1 MKLITE
7 EIENV
12 EVIVEH
18 VNGKKNLYIEG
29 VFLQGDLPNRN
40 KRLYEMDTLRE
51 GVKNY
56 TDTYLSKGRAVGELG
71 HPCLSEDAKLL
82 TVNDGWKFIKDCKE
96 NEFVYTLNPVSKNVE
111 IQPIK
116 KVVINDHTGI
126 MYNLK
131 NRGIDTKITP
141 DHRFLII
148 NSRKHTDYQ
157 YVTAQQIFEDLNGD
171 NKYSKW
177 YIPKYSLGLDK
188 EIPEYYVIPKSNT
201 LKRINSKTEKY
212 LEDLKIEF
220 KTFSAFLGIYLS
232 EGSCTLQSNGSYQVG
247 IYQNKGH
254 KADQISEILHSMQD
268 LEWHESECENK
279 VVWTSYDRRL
289 GEYLIQFG
297 DCYEKFV
304 AKDFITLLNSEAAN
318 IFIEYF
324 VLGDGRGKL
333 STNYPRCDCFS
344 TSKQLIDD
352 ISQIAIIAGLGVST
366 FTEICKDDYIFAG
379 RVIRAENKSPLY
391 FCRFLNTKG
400 IYLDKRFM
408 SMTTEEWN
416 DKVYCIQVENTNFMV
431 EQNGYTYWTG
441 NCGPTINLDRVS
453 HSIISLKEDGTN
465 FRGKAKIL
473 TTLPMGKIAAGLY
486 EEGVKLGV
494 SSRGLGSLIP
504 TDKGYSVVGKDFML
518 STAADIVHDPS
529 APDAFVNGIFE
540 GVSWLYDS
548 KKQIWISEGIKNKI
562 ENDAFSRSLTEE
574 RKLQHFENYLR
585 LI

>member
-7 EIENV
+7 EIEDV

-40 KRLYEMDTLRE
+40 KRLYEMDTLRG
-51 GVKNY
+51 GVKIY
-56 TDTYLSKGRAVGELG
+56 TETYLSKGRAVGELG

-82 TVNDGWKFIKDCKE
+82 TVNDGWKFIKNCKE

-141 DHRFLII
+141 NHRFLII
-148 NSRKHTDYQ
+148 NSRNHTDYQ
-157 YVTAQQIFEDLNGD
+157 YVTAKQIFEDLNSN

-177 YIPKYSLGLDK
+177 YIPKYSLGLDQ

-220 KTFSAFLGIYLS
+220 KTFSAFLGIYLA

-268 LEWHESECENK
+268 IEWYESECENK
-279 VVWTSYDRRL
+279 IVWTSYDRRL

-333 STNYPRCDCFS
+333 SANYSRCDCFS

-352 ISQIAIIAGLGVST
+352 ISQIAIIAGLGVSK
-366 FTEICKDDYIFAG
+366 FTEVCEEDYIFAG
-379 RVIRAENKSPLY
+379 RVIRAENKSPLH

-408 SMTTEEWN
+408 SMTTEDWN

-453 HSIISLKEDGTN
+453 HSIVSLTENGSN
-465 FRGKAKIL
+465 FIGKAKIL

-540 GVSWLYDS
+540 GASWLYDS

-562 ENDAFSRSLTEE
+562 ENDAFSRRLTEE
-574 RKLQHFENYLR
+574 RKMQHFENYLR

>member
-7 EIENV
+7 ELEDV

-29 VFLQGDLPNRN
+29 IMLSGDYPNRN

-51 GVKNY
+51 GVRIY
-56 TDTYLSKGRAVGELG
+56 TENYLSKGRAVGELG

-96 NEFVYTLNPVSKNVE
+96 NESVYTINPKTKE
-111 IQPIK
+111 IEIHPIQ

-148 NSRKHTDYQ
+148 NSRNHNEYQ

-177 YIPKYSLGLDK
+177 YIPKYSLGLDQ

-268 LEWHESECENK
+268 IEWYESECENK
-279 VVWTSYDRRL
+279 IVWTSYDRRL

-304 AKDFITLLNSEAAN
+304 VKDFITSLNSEAAN

-333 STNYPRCDCFS
+333 SANYSRCDCFS
-344 TSKQLIDD
+344 VSKQLIDD
-352 ISQIAIIAGLGVST
+352 ISQIAIIAGLGVSK
-366 FTEICKDDYIFAG
+366 FTEVCKEDYIFAG
-379 RVIRAENKSPLY
+379 RVIRAENKSALH

-408 SMTTEEWN
+408 SMTTEDWN

-453 HSIISLKEDGTN
+453 HNIISLKESGSN
-465 FRGKAKIL
+465 FVGKAKIL
-473 TTLPMGKIAAGLY
+473 TSLPMGKIAAGLID
-486 EEGVKLGV
+486 EGVKLGV

-504 TDKGYSVVGKDFML
+504 TDKGYSLVGKDFML

-529 APDAFVNGIFE
+529 ASEAFVNGIFE

-548 KKQIWISEGIKNKI
+548 KKQIWISEEIKNKI
-562 ENDAFSRSLTEE
+562 ENDVISRRLTEE
-574 RKLQHFENYLR
+574 RKLQHFENYLN

>member
-29 VFLQGDLPNRN
+29 VFLQGDQPNRN

-56 TDTYLSKGRAVGELG
+56 TESYLSKDRAVGELG
-71 HPCLSEDAKLL
+71 HPCLSGDARLL
-82 TVNDGWKFIKDCKE
+82 SVNSGWKHIQDCEE
-96 NEFVYTLNPVSKNVE
+96 NELVYTLNPVSKNIE
-111 IQPIK
+111 IQPIH
-116 KVVINDHTGI
+116 KVVINDHSGV
-126 MYNLK
+126 MYTLK
-131 NRGIDTKITP
+131 NRGIHTKITP

-148 NSRKHTDYQ
+148 NSRNHNDYQ

-177 YIPKYSLGLDK
+177 YIPKYSLGL
-188 EIPEYYVIPKSNT
+188 EQEVPEYYTISKSNT
-201 LKRINSKTEKY
+201 LKRINDKTEKY
-212 LEDLKIEF
+212 LEDLNIEF
-220 KTFSAFLGIYLS
+220 NTFSAFLGIYLS
-232 EGSCTLQSNGSYQVG
+232 EGCCTLRPNGSYSIAIV
-247 IYQNKGH
+247 QNKGH
-254 KADQISEILHSMQD
+254 KAERISEILYSMEGI
-268 LEWHESECENK
+268 EWYETEHENK
-279 VVWTSYDRRL
+279 ITWNTYDGRL

-304 AKDFITLLNSEAAN
+304 PKDFIISLNSEAAST
-318 IFIEYF
+318 FIEYF

-333 STNYPRCDCFS
+333 STNYSRCDCFS

-352 ISQIAIIAGLGVST
+352 ISQIAIIAGLGVSK
-366 FTEICKDDYIFAG
+366 FTEECKEDYIFAD
-379 RVIRAENKSPLY
+379 RVILAENKSNLH
-391 FCRFLNTKG
+391 FCRFLNTRG

-453 HSIISLKEDGTN
+453 HKIISLKEFGSN
-465 FRGKAKIL
+465 FVGKAKIL

-529 APDAFVNGIFE
+529 APEAFVNGIME
-540 GVSWLYDS
+540 GKNWLYDS
-548 KKQIWISEGIKNKI
+548 KKQEWIASNIKNKI
-562 ENDAFSRSLTEE
+562 ESDSFSRRLTEE
-574 RKLQHFENYLR
+574 RKVQHFENYLK